1 MKQDILRNQVKIV
14 KATEDIMYKDLAE
27 YLEIHTNSFYNWLK
41 GYYDLSYEKA
51 KSLESLI
58 TDMLD

>member
-1 MKQDILRNQVKIV
+1 MKQDILRNQVKIA
-14 KATEDIMYKDLAE
+14 KATEDIKYKDLAD
-27 YLEIHTNSFYNWLK
+27 YLEIHVNSFYNWLK